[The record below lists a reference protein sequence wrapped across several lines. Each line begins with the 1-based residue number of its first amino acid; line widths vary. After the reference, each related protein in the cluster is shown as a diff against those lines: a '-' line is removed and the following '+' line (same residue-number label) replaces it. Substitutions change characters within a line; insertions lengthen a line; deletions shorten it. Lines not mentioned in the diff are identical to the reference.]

1 MPSTLHF
8 PEISHGRAARPE
20 GIREEMK
27 PFLIATLAAIGA
39 ATCACSG
46 AAPAAQPAHTV
57 TVTAKAAASQSVAPT
72 ATPSPATSA
81 AAANCA
87 TQNLSASAATPQGYA
102 KGLQVAIVFK
112 NTGTAPCTLDGYPKV
127 TQATGTAGVSV
138 GQPASQNPAAPRMPV
153 TLPPNGVA
161 SSLLQIGDSAN
172 YPAGTCKPVKVSSL
186 AVVPPNEKTAVHIA
200 FGTTACDGSAKIMTV
215 TPVQQGSGG

>member
-1 MPSTLHF
+1 
-8 PEISHGRAARPE
+8 
-20 GIREEMK
+20 MK

-39 ATCACSG
+39 ATCACSS
-46 AAPAAQPAHTV
+46 ASPAAQPAHTV

-72 ATPSPATSA
+72 ATPSPATSV
-81 AAANCA
+81 AAANCVSK
-87 TQNLSASAATPQGYA
+87 NLSASAASPQGYTR
-102 KGLQVAIVFK
+102 GLQLTIVFK

-127 TQATGTAGVSV
+127 TQATGAAGTSV
-138 GQPASQNPAAPRMPV
+138 GQPASENPAAPRTPV

-161 SSLLQIGDSAN
+161 SARLQIGTSAN

-200 FGTTACDGSAKIMTV
+200 FGSTACDGSAKIMTV